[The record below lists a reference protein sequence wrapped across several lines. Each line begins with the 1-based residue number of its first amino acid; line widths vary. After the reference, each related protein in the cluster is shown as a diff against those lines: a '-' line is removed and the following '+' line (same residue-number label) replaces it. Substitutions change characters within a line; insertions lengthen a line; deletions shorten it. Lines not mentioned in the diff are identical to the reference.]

1 MVGLRLALRALW
13 FRRGVSAVVLVIATV
28 AVAAA
33 ALGPVWS
40 TAAQES
46 LLRDRLAEEPV
57 GATGLT
63 AVRGNATT
71 LRPLSAAQLLDATRS
86 ALADPAVDGSFGG
99 VRSGLRLTTDLP
111 LLGDSN
117 VTPVAVARLAW
128 REGQCALLRFTE
140 GRCPEAPG
148 EVVVSARAASSQGLG
163 LGPLRVRLVGG
174 PAVSP
179 PRVVGLY
186 EPIDPDDPAWF
197 SVDYFDAGPRPG
209 DAAPPKVDTVFASR
223 ASFDVIA
230 PAGLTASAE
239 RLLLPDTV
247 QLGSAAALRTGVLA
261 LVRARGGSG
270 QAVTTTLPELLLSVR
285 DEQDEVR
292 TGALVVA
299 AQLLLLAAAV
309 LQLVLAGATE
319 DRGGEVALA
328 RLRGA
333 GPGRTLA
340 TGLLEPLL
348 LLLIAA
354 PAGLLLAL
362 GAGQLLVSGA
372 LRDGTRVT
380 LTPAVLGA
388 VVVAV
393 LAGAAAAAVAG
404 RRVLT
409 APVLTVLRQEGGRPG
424 GARGAAAEAAVVAL
438 AGAATN
444 QLLSEPGAGGLA
456 LLAPALLALAVG
468 LVGVRLVPLLAR
480 LLVRRTRHAP
490 RTATFLAVRQVARR
504 PQLLRVVVLLAVA
517 VALAVFAVDGW
528 RVAGDNR
535 QLRAAQE
542 VGAPTVLRL
551 APVAVPELVA
561 AVQAVDP
568 VGRTALAAIESVPGG
583 QSAYDRL
590 LAVDTTRLAAVS
602 AWSTTWTGRD
612 ADSQSAV
619 LRPEGVAPVRLE
631 GRRLELD
638 VAAALSVAEE
648 PTRLAVE
655 VRSGGVD
662 RVVELGALRPG
673 AATYSAELP
682 PECAGG
688 CAVRRF
694 RIDRSSSGRV
704 AGEVVLTAVRVDGRG
719 ADVPL
724 TTQSA
729 WRGVRVDLFD
739 PSTVVQPRITAGPQG
754 LRVAFD
760 SRTSSAP
767 VAWTTTD
774 VPEALPVLVG
784 PDVRLNPYGGDESR
798 ALGLAPDGALV
809 LLDPQPAA
817 KVLPR
822 TGLSGA
828 LADLSVLDRLSRL
841 TSPVGEPQVWLAA
854 GADVPA
860 VTAALESQGLSVASV
875 ESLAERRRQLD
886 QEGPALALL
895 LFLVAAA
902 AALLLAVVAVS
913 AVLHDAGRSR
923 ACELAS
929 MRVLGVGRRALV
941 RASVREQVALL
952 GVGLVLGAV
961 AGAVAVQVALPRL
974 PVAAEASGLAP
985 AVLDPAWSLL
995 GALLAGTALV
1005 VVLVAV
1011 VSARLVVRSAGLG
1024 RRA

>member
-57 GATGLT
+57 GATGLSAT
-63 AVRGNATT
+63 RGNATT
-71 LRPLSAAQLLDATRS
+71 FRPLSSAQLVTATAAALDR
-86 ALADPAVDGSFGG
+86 ADLDDSFGP
-99 VRSGLRLTTDLP
+99 VRSSLRLTTDLP

-128 REGQCALLRFTE
+128 RDGQCALLRFTQ
-140 GRCPEAPG
+140 GRCPQAAG
-148 EVVVSARAASSQGLG
+148 EVAVSARAARSQGLS
-163 LGPLRVRLVGG
+163 LGPLRVRLIGE

-209 DAAPPKVDTVFASR
+209 DAAPPKVDTVFTSR
-223 ASFDVIA
+223 STFDAVPA
-230 PAGLTASAE
+230 AGLTATAE
-239 RLLLPDTV
+239 RALRPDTV
-247 QLGSAAALRTGVLA
+247 DLDGAASLRADVLE
-261 LVRARGGSG
+261 LVRSAGGSG
-270 QAVTTTLPELLLSVR
+270 QEVATALPELLLSVR

-319 DRGGEVALA
+319 DRAGEVALA

-333 GPGRTLA
+333 GPARTAA
-340 TGLLEPLL
+340 TGLLEPVILL
-348 LLLIAA
+348 LLAA

-362 GAGQLLVSGA
+362 GAGQLLVGGA
-372 LRDGTRVT
+372 LREGTRVT

-393 LAGAAAAAVAG
+393 LAGGAAAAVAG

-409 APVLTVLRQEGGRPG
+409 APVLTVLRQEGGRPA
-424 GARGAAAEAAVVAL
+424 GARGAAGEAVVVAL
-438 AGAATN
+438 AGAATY
-444 QLLSEPGAGGLA
+444 QLLTEADAGGLA

-480 LLVRRTRHAP
+480 VLVRRTRHAS

-517 VALAVFAVDGW
+517 VALAIFAVDGW

-551 APVAVPELVA
+551 APVAVPQLVA

-568 VGRTALAAIESVPGG
+568 VGRTALAAIESIPGG

-590 LAVDTTRLAAVS
+590 LAVDTSRLAAVS
-602 AWSTTWTGRD
+602 AWQPTWTGLD
-612 ADSQSAV
+612 ATAQSAV
-619 LRPEGVAPVRLE
+619 LRPPGTAPVRLD
-631 GRRLELD
+631 GRRLEVD
-638 VAAALSVAEE
+638 AAATVTVAEV
-648 PTRLAVE
+648 PARLAVE
-655 VRSGGVD
+655 VRAGTVD

-673 AATYSAELP
+673 PATYSGELP
-682 PECAGG
+682 AECAQG
-688 CAVRRF
+688 CVVRRF
-694 RIDRSSSGRV
+694 LVDRSSSGRV
-704 AGEVVLTAVRVDGRG
+704 AGELLLSAVRVDGRG

-724 TTQSA
+724 TSAAA
-729 WRGVRVDLFD
+729 WRGVRVELFD
-739 PSTVVQPRITAGPQG
+739 PSTVVQPRTTAGPQG

-784 PDVRLNPYGGDESR
+784 PEVRLNPYGGDASR
-798 ALGLAPDGALV
+798 GLGIAPDGALV

-828 LADLSVLDRLSRL
+828 LADLAVLDRLSRL
-841 TSPVGEPQVWLAA
+841 TSPVGEPQVWLGA
-854 GADVPA
+854 GADVAA
-860 VTAALESQGLSVASV
+860 VTSALEARGLSVTSV
-875 ESLAERRRQLD
+875 ESLSERRRQLD

-902 AALLLAVVAVS
+902 AALVLSVVAVS
-913 AVLHDAGRSR
+913 AVLHDAGRNR
-923 ACELAS
+923 ASELAS
-929 MRVLGVGRRALV
+929 LRVLGVGRRALV
-941 RASVREQVALL
+941 QASVREQIALL
-952 GVGLVLGAV
+952 GVGLVLGAA

-985 AVLDPAWSLL
+985 AVLDPAWPLL

-1005 VVLVAV
+1005 VVVVAV